1 MGLVKRQR
9 VLYNIGYFRNKEK
22 YKASAKTGQK
32 QWISENQEETFMKR
46 ETVIVLDFGG
56 QYNQLI
62 ARRVRECNVYCEIY
76 SYKTDLE
83 KIKAMEPKGIIFTGG
98 PNSVYLEDSPSYA
111 KEIYDLGIP
120 VLGICYGSQLMMHQL
135 GGKVCKAPV
144 REYGKIEVTVDQSS
158 ALFENVS
165 EKTICWMSHND
176 YIEQAAPGFKIIA
189 HTPDC
194 PVAAVENVEKKL
206 YATQFHPEVL
216 HTKEGKQMLANFV
229 FNVCGCAGSWKMDSF
244 VEESIKAIREKVGDG
259 KVLCALSGGVDSSV
273 AAVLLSKA
281 VGDQLTC
288 VFVDHGLLRK
298 NEGDEVEAVFGPDG
312 NYNLNFIRVN
322 AQERFYEKL
331 KGVEEPEAKR
341 KIIGEEFIRV
351 FEEEAKKIGA
361 VDFLVQGTI
370 YPDVVESGVGGES
383 TVIKSH
389 HNVGGLPEH
398 VDFKEIIEP
407 LRDLFK
413 DEVRKAGLELGIP
426 DYLVFRQPFPGPGL
440 GIRII
445 GDVTAEKVQM
455 VQDADAIWRE
465 EIAKAGL
472 DKEVNQ
478 YFAALTNMRSVGVM
492 GDERTYDYAIALRA
506 VTTTD
511 FMTAESAEI
520 PWDVIGRTTSRIVNE
535 VKHVNRVMYDSTGK
549 PPATIEFE

>member
-62 ARRVRECNVYCEIY
+62 ARRVRECNVYCDIY

-535 VKHVNRVMYDSTGK
+535 VKHVNRVMYDCTGK

>member
-1 MGLVKRQR
+1 
-9 VLYNIGYFRNKEK
+9 
-22 YKASAKTGQK
+22 
-32 QWISENQEETFMKR
+32 MKR
-46 ETVIVLDFGG
+46 ETVVVLDFGG

-76 SYKTDLE
+76 SYKTDIE
-83 KIKAMEPKGIIFTGG
+83 KIKEIQPKGIIFTGG
-98 PNSVYLEDSPSYA
+98 PNSVYLEDSPAYA
-111 KEIYDLGIP
+111 EEIYKLGIP
-120 VLGICYGSQLMMHQL
+120 ILGICYGSQLMMHQL
-135 GGKVCKAPV
+135 GGKVEKAPV
-144 REYGKIEVTVDQSS
+144 REYGKIEVHVNTDS
-158 ALFENVS
+158 ALFQGVS
-165 EKTICWMSHND
+165 PKTICWMSHND
-176 YIEQAAPGFKIIA
+176 YISKEAPGFEISA
-189 HTPDC
+189 RTNDC
-194 PVAAVENVEKKL
+194 PVAAVENKEKKL
-206 YATQFHPEVL
+206 YAVQFHPEVL
-216 HTKEGKQMLANFV
+216 HTQEGTKMLSNFV
-229 FNVCGCAGSWKMDSF
+229 YQVCGCAGDWKMDSF
-244 VEESIKAIREKVGDG
+244 VEDSIKAIREKVGNG

-281 VGDQLTC
+281 VGSQLTC

-298 NEGDEVEAVFGPDG
+298 DEGDEVEAVFGPEGSYD
-312 NYNLNFIRVN
+312 LNFIRVN

-331 KGVEEPEAKR
+331 KGVEEPERKR

-389 HNVGGLPEH
+389 HNVGGLPDY

-407 LRDLFK
+407 LRNLFK

-426 DYLVFRQPFPGPGL
+426 EYLVFRQPFPGPGL

-445 GDVTAEKVQM
+445 GEVTAEKVKM
-455 VQDADAIWRE
+455 VQEADAIWRE
-465 EIAKAGL
+465 EIANAGW
-472 DKEVNQ
+472 DKKVNQ

-511 FMTAESAEI
+511 FMTAESAEL
-520 PWDVIGRTTSRIVNE
+520 PWEIIVKATSRIVNE
-535 VKHVNRVMYDSTGK
+535 VKHVNRVLYDCTGK
-549 PPATIEFE
+549 PPATIEME